1 MLLGGNNYA
10 FTLQWLSR
18 LQNTIWSQIA
28 PWPEKNPPKGVSF
41 SDFIP
46 LDGQYYESTW
56 KSQESSYNTKHT
68 YILSNFK
75 ANKYAYTDWNI
86 QCSNRNEII
95 DFQNESWFFEELLF
109 QVGSYYKT
117 KYKQI

>member
-10 FTLQWLSR
+10 FTLQWLS
-18 LQNTIWSQIA
+18 QIT
-28 PWPEKNPPKGVSF
+28 EYNMESNCSMTRKKPPKGVSF
-41 SDFIP
+41 SDFIS

-75 ANKYAYTDWNI
+75 ANKYAYKDWNI

-95 DFQNESWFFEELLF
+95 DFQNESWFF
-109 QVGSYYKT
+109 V
-117 KYKQI
+117 